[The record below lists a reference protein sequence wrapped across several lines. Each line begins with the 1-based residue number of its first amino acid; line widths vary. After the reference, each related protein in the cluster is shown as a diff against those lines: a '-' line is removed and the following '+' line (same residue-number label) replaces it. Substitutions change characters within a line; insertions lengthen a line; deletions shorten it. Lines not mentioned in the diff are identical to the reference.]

1 MNWPSIMAVTI
12 DSGEED
18 KLGVTAQL
26 LRSVEHYGPYGPM
39 AEYIDTQGRRF
50 WIEAEYFQEC
60 KDNKVLPNI
69 PIEVI
74 TDQAARR
81 ERLEHAQ
88 ADLNRQNV
96 EQQTG
101 LVLPHGIDV

>member
-74 TDQAARR
+74 TRQEEIRQKLEKGMDAQ
-81 ERLEHAQ
+81 RLQ
-88 ADLNRQNV
+88 QL

>member
-1 MNWPSIMAVTI
+1 MNWPSILAVTI
-12 DSGEED
+12 DSGEEE

-26 LRSVEHYGPYGPM
+26 IQSVEHYGDYGPM
-39 AEYIDTQGRRF
+39 AEYEDTRGRRF

-74 TDQAARR
+74 TRQEEIRQKMETGMAAQRLR
-81 ERLEHAQ
+81 EL
-88 ADLNRQNV
+88 

-101 LVLPHGIDV
+101 LVLPDGYNV